1 MFEGAVPILRAGRSH
16 QSYWDLNRRTKHHTD
31 ILQGQRIISGKASLC
46 SEAGGKAKLIKLLQ
60 SSNDKKLSSEHST
73 AVLEVVRAMAVD
85 EVFRLA
91 FRGSDGLTVTINI
104 LGSSES
110 QVSFI

>member
-1 MFEGAVPILRAGRSH
+1 MV
-16 QSYWDLNRRTKHHTD
+16 
-31 ILQGQRIISGKASLC
+31 
-46 SEAGGKAKLIKLLQ
+46 KLLQ
-60 SSNDKKLSSEHST
+60 SSDDNKLSSEHNT
-73 AVLEVVRAMAVD
+73 AILEVVRAMALD

-110 QVSFI
+110 QVNCHFRMPHPYLCT